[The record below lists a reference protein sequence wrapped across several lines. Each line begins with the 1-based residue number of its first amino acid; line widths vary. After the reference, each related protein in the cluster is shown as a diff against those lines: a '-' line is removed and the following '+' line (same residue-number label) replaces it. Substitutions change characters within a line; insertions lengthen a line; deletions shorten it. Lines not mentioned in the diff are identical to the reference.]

1 MDVIYD
7 AFYLIVDPR
16 TLLVIVA
23 AAMYGLMVGAI
34 PGLTATM
41 AIALMVPLTF
51 YLSDVEAVAAIVT
64 AVTCSIFAGDI
75 PSALIRIPGTPA
87 SAAYANDAYALTKQ
101 GKHRLALKL
110 ALYASVAGGLLGTV
124 LLIVAA
130 RPLAAMAT
138 QFTSFE
144 YFWLYV
150 LGLCCA
156 IAVSDRG
163 QARSLFALTLG
174 LLCSTV
180 GLAPD
185 FSVPRLT
192 FGLDELINGISFI
205 PAMIGL
211 FGISEVLRVA
221 ITLPQSEP
229 EVTATD
235 PATDSASE
243 AAKLE
248 QADQSALRF
257 VLARKLAL
265 IKSSSI
271 GGIIGMLPGAGAD
284 IAAWISYAVSKRSS
298 KKPELYGQGTT
309 EGIADATGANNAA
322 LGSAWI
328 PALVFG
334 IPGDSVTAIALGV
347 LMMKNIT
354 PGPQIF
360 DFAENPA
367 QSTLVVCL
375 YMTFIVANLV
385 LIPLGLIAIRIG
397 GLLVRIPRGV
407 LLPAV
412 VLFCIVGSFSI
423 SASYVDVWI
432 MLAFGG
438 LGFVL
443 ERVGIPLAPIVLGLI
458 LGGPL
463 EHRFLQSI
471 TVADGPLAFVSSL
484 ISVVLAAACVIVV
497 VLPWWSKRSAAS
509 EH

>member
-1 MDVIYD
+1 MEILTD
-7 AFYLIVDPR
+7 AFYLVIEPT

-51 YLSDVEAVAAIVT
+51 YLNEVAAIAAIVT

-87 SAAYANDAYALTKQ
+87 SAAYANDAYALTGQ

-124 LLIVAA
+124 LLVIAA
-130 RPLAAMAT
+130 RPLAAIAT

-174 LLCSTV
+174 LLFSTV

-192 FGLDELINGISFI
+192 FGLNELINGISFI

-221 ITLPQSEP
+221 VTLPQRRPHSGAPSAQASAQGSVQASTP
-229 EVTATD
+229 EATVG
-235 PATDSASE
+235 AAS
-243 AAKLE
+243 
-248 QADQSALRF
+248 F
-257 VLARKLAL
+257 VFGRKWAL

-271 GGIIGMLPGAGAD
+271 GGVIGMLPGAGAD

-298 KKPELYGQGTT
+298 KHPERYGQGTT

-360 DFAENPA
+360 DFAENA
-367 QSTLVVCL
+367 QQATLVVCL
-375 YMTFIVANLV
+375 YFTFVLANLV
-385 LIPLGLIAIRIG
+385 LIPLGLLAIRTG
-397 GLLVRIPRGV
+397 GLLVRIPRAI

-423 SASYVDVWI
+423 AASYVDVWI
-432 MLAFGG
+432 MLAFGC
-438 LGFVL
+438 LGFAL
-443 ERVGIPLAPIVLGLI
+443 ERWGIPLAPIVLGLI

-471 TVADGPLAFVSSL
+471 TVANSPLAFVDSL
-484 ISVVLAAACVIVV
+484 ISVVLAAGCVIVV
-497 VLPWWSKRSAAS
+497 VLPWWSARSALR
-509 EH
+509 